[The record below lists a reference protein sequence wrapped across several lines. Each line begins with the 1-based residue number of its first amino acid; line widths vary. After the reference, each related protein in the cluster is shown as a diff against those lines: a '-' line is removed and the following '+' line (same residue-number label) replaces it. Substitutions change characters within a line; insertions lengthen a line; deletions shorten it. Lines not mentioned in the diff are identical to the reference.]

1 LTTLPIWHFVGIPN
15 LKIGM
20 IKNYFRVAWRSL
32 ARNKVSSFINIGG
45 LAVGMSVALVIGLW
59 IHDELSFN
67 TWHKNY
73 DRIARVETHANYN
86 GKIYTID
93 SHPMPLGSELRSSC
107 GNDFKYVVMSTQ
119 TERHILSSADKKFT
133 ESGNYMQPDAP
144 DMLTLN
150 MLKGTRTGLKEL
162 NSILLSESLTKK
174 LYGDKDP
181 IGKILEIDNKF
192 AVKITGVYK
201 DLPDNDEF
209 RDVTFIAP
217 FDFYL
222 SCYDWARKKYT
233 DWNNVSINIYAQL
246 NPKADFEKVSAR
258 IQNLLTPHVNREFD
272 FKDPKLFLHPMS
284 KWRLYSKFENGVNI
298 TSEQLQFIRFYG
310 IVGAFVLLLACINFM
325 NLSTAR
331 SEKRAKEV
339 GVRKAIGSGRSQ
351 LIRQFFSESLLVA
364 GFSFILALVLV
375 QISLPWFNILA
386 GKKISLL
393 WSNPLFWLAGIL
405 FTLFTGLIAGS
416 YPALYLSSFSPVKVL
431 KGTFRVGRLAVLP
444 RKVLVVVQFTVSI
457 LLIIGTIVVYR
468 QIQFAKDRPTG
479 YTAKNLLQVPISSPG
494 FQDKYDV
501 LSNELK
507 NTGAV
512 IDVAASASPVTSIWS
527 TNRGFTW
534 KGKENTANIEFS
546 TIAVTQEYGK
556 TIGWQFLVGR
566 DFSKHLTTDSTGFVM
581 NEAAAKL
588 MGLRDPVGEAIEW
601 DQSQATRFTILGIV
615 KDMVME
621 SPFNP
626 ASPTIFFIYR
636 RDGLN
641 LMFLKLNPNISAS
654 NALATIERAFKKI
667 NPSIPFEYSFVD
679 EDFNKKFA
687 AEERIGQMA
696 GIFAGLAILISCL
709 GLFGLASFIAEQRT
723 KEIGVRKVLGAS
735 VFSLWR
741 LLSNDFVKLVL
752 VSLAIATPFAHYFM
766 HRWLQNYPYRTSIAW
781 WIPAS
786 AGLGALVITLLTVS
800 YQSIKAA
807 VANPVNS
814 LRSE

>member
-1 LTTLPIWHFVGIPN
+1 
-15 LKIGM
+15 M
-20 IKNYFRVAWRSL
+20 IKNYFKIAWRSL
-32 ARNKVSSFINIGG
+32 ARNKISSFINVGG
-45 LAVGMSVALVIGLW
+45 LAIGMAVVVVIGLW
-59 IHDELSFN
+59 IYDELSFN

-73 DRIARVETHANYN
+73 DRIAKVETHANYN

-93 SHPMPLGSELRSSC
+93 SHPMPLGSELRAFY
-107 GNDFKYVVMSTQ
+107 GNDFKYVVMSTP
-119 TERHILSSADKKFT
+119 TERHVLSLGDKKFS
-133 ESGNYMQPDAP
+133 ESGNYMQPEAP

-150 MLKGTRTGLKEL
+150 MLKGSRTGLKEL
-162 NSILLSESLTKK
+162 NSILLSESVTKK
-174 LYGDKDP
+174 LCGDEDP
-181 IGKILEIDNKF
+181 IGKIIKIDNKF
-192 AVKITGVYK
+192 SVKITGVYK

-222 SCYDWARKKYT
+222 SCYAWAQKKYT
-233 DWNNVSINIYAQL
+233 DWNNISINIYAQL

-258 IQNLLTPHVNREFD
+258 IQDLLTPHVNRGFD

-284 KWRLYSKFENGVNI
+284 KWHLYSRFENGVNI
-298 TSEQLQFIRFYG
+298 TSEQLQFIWFYG
-310 IVGAFVLLLACINFM
+310 IIGAFVLLLACINFM

-339 GVRKAIGSGRSQ
+339 GIRKAIGSAR
-351 LIRQFFSESLLVA
+351 IRLMQQFFSESLLVA
-364 GFSFILALVLV
+364 AFSFILAIVLV

-386 GKKISLL
+386 GKKLSIL
-393 WSNPLFWLAGIL
+393 WSSSLFWLAGIL

-431 KGTFRVGRLAVLP
+431 KGTFRVGHLAALP
-444 RKVLVVVQFTVSI
+444 RKLLVVVQFTVSI

-468 QIQFAKDRPTG
+468 QIQFAKDRPVG
-479 YTAKNLLQVPISSPG
+479 YTAENLLQIPISSPE
-494 FQDKYDV
+494 FQDKYEV
-501 LSNELK
+501 LSNELRK
-507 NTGAV
+507 TGMVAE
-512 IDVAASASPVTSIWS
+512 VAASASPITSIWS

-534 KGKENTANIEFS
+534 KGKKNTADIEFS

-556 TIGWQFLVGR
+556 TIGWQFIAGR
-566 DFSKHLTTDSTGFVM
+566 DFSKNLTTDSTGFVM
-581 NEAAAKL
+581 NEAAVQL
-588 MGLRDPVGEAIEW
+588 FGLRNPVGEAIEW
-601 DQSQATRFTILGIV
+601 DQVQAKRFTILGVV
-615 KDMVME
+615 KNMVME
-621 SPFNP
+621 SPFDP

-641 LMFLKLNPNISAS
+641 LMFLKLNPHISAS
-654 NALATIERAFKKI
+654 NALAKIERVFKEI
-667 NPSIPFEYSFVD
+667 LPSTPFEYSFVD
-679 EDFNKKFA
+679 EDFNRKFA

-696 GIFAGLAILISCL
+696 SVFAGLAILISCL

-741 LLSNDFVKLVL
+741 LLSSDFVKLVL
-752 VSLAIATPFAHYFM
+752 VSLAIAIPLAYYFM
-766 HRWLQNYPYRTSIAW
+766 HQWLQNYQYRTGIAW
-781 WIPAS
+781 WIPAG
-786 AGLGALVITLLTVS
+786 AGLGVLVITLLTVS

-807 VANPVNS
+807 VSNPVKS

>member
-1 LTTLPIWHFVGIPN
+1 
-15 LKIGM
+15 M
-20 IKNYFRVAWRSL
+20 IKSYFRIAWRNL
-32 ARNKVSSFINIGG
+32 ARNKISSFINIGG
-45 LAVGMSVALVIGLW
+45 LAIGMAVALIIGLW
-59 IHDELSFN
+59 IYDEISFN

-73 DRIARVETHANYN
+73 DRIAKVKTHANYN

-93 SHPMPLGSELRSSC
+93 SHPMPLGSELRASHGS
-107 GNDFKYVVMSTQ
+107 DFKYVVVSTQ
-119 TERHILSSADKKFT
+119 TERHILSLADKKFT
-133 ESGNYMQPDAP
+133 ESGNYMQPEAP

-150 MLKGTRTGLKEL
+150 MLKGSRTGLNEL
-162 NSILLSESLTKK
+162 NSILLSESLAKK
-174 LYGDKDP
+174 LCGDEDP
-181 IGKILEIDNKF
+181 IGKILKLDNKF
-192 AVKITGVYK
+192 TVKITGVYK

-222 SCYDWARKKYT
+222 SCYDWAQKKYT
-233 DWNNVSINIYAQL
+233 DWNNISINIYVQL
-246 NPKADFEKVSAR
+246 NPKADYEKVSAR
-258 IQNLLTPHVNREFD
+258 IRDLLTPHVNREYD

-284 KWRLYSKFENGVNI
+284 RWHLYSKFENGANV
-298 TSEQLQFIRFYG
+298 TSEQLQFIWFYG
-310 IVGAFVLLLACINFM
+310 IIGAFVLLLACINFM

-339 GVRKAIGSGRSQ
+339 GIRKAIGSGRSQ

-364 GFSFILALVLV
+364 SFSFIVAIVLV

-386 GKKISLL
+386 GKKLSIL
-393 WSNPLFWLAGIL
+393 WSSALFWLAGIL
-405 FTLFTGLIAGS
+405 FTLFTGLIAGT

-444 RKVLVVVQFTVSI
+444 RKLLVVVQFTVSI
-457 LLIIGTIVVYR
+457 LLIIGTIIVYR
-468 QIQFAKDRPTG
+468 QVQFAKDRPIG
-479 YTAKNLLQVPISSPG
+479 YTAENLLQVPISSPG
-494 FQDKYDV
+494 FQGNYEV

-512 IDVAASASPVTSIWS
+512 TDLAASASPVTSIWS

-534 KGKENTANIEFS
+534 KGKENTADIEFS

-556 TIGWQFLVGR
+556 TIGWDFIAGR
-566 DFSKHLTTDSTGFVM
+566 DFSKNLTTDSTGFVM

-588 MGLRDPVGEAIEW
+588 LGFQNPVGEALAW
-601 DQSQATRFTILGIV
+601 DQAKATRFTVLGVV

-641 LMFLKLNPNISAS
+641 LMFLKLNPHISAS
-654 NALATIERAFKKI
+654 KALAKIEQVFKKI
-667 NPSIPFEYSFVD
+667 DPSTPFEYSFVD
-679 EDFNKKFA
+679 EDFTKKFA

-696 GIFAGLAILISCL
+696 GVFAGLAILISCL

-741 LLSNDFVKLVL
+741 LLSTDFVKLIL
-752 VSLAIATPFAHYFM
+752 VSMAIATPFAYYFM
-766 HRWLQNYPYRTSIAW
+766 DRWLQNYPYRTGIAW

-786 AGLGALVITLLTVS
+786 AGLGALAITLLTVS
-800 YQSIKAA
+800 YQSIIAA
-807 VANPVNS
+807 LANPVKS